1 MMMIMW
7 SRPVVTTTGPSENMF
22 YMHTWVPT
30 WSWMFSYYSAD
41 MQNYN
46 NFLKLPFSGHPK
58 ESAHFLCFSTSS
70 SGAHSIMKYCD
81 WRNGGAWRIYWLIL
95 INGLLGPTWKK
106 LKALKKEEIS
116 NIVIITIIIIVISRK
131 QWKEISTTTDIQV
144 VAKCISEI
152 AIFPAFSLPVT
163 GSCQFP
169 FHRRSTGKRVKH
181 ISRKIIDTQ
190 SYM

>member
-1 MMMIMW
+1 MMIMW

-106 LKALKKEEIS
+106 VKSTKKGRDIKYRHHHHYNNS
-116 NIVIITIIIIVISRK
+116 NIEETMER
-131 QWKEISTTTDIQV
+131 DIHYHRHPSCRQV
-144 VAKCISEI
+144 
-152 AIFPAFSLPVT
+152 
-163 GSCQFP
+163 
-169 FHRRSTGKRVKH
+169 H
-181 ISRKIIDTQ
+181 
-190 SYM
+190 